1 MTQPAHV
8 LIADDVADIREIIG
22 FQLRFDGYRTAEA
35 ENGREVLDAVH
46 VSRPD
51 VLLLD
56 LDMPDVDGWSVLKEL
71 RRDPDAAGMHVA
83 VLTGDSNEMVEQ
95 RAMSA
100 GAEAYIAKP
109 VTGADVARA
118 VDRMLGVASR
128 VVAAVR

>member
-95 RAMSA
+95 RAQAA
-100 GAEAYIAKP
+100 GAAAYLAKP
-109 VTGADVARA
+109 ISGRDLARA
-118 VDRMLGVASR
+118 LRRLAPAHAAIGVA
-128 VVAAVR
+128 